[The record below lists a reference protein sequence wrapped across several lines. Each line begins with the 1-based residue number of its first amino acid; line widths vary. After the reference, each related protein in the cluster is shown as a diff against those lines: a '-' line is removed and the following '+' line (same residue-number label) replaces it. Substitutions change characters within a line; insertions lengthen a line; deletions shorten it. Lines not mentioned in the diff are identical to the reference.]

1 MSIAKLSVWRA
12 GSTGVALPRS
22 LSSGSSQGVQDW
34 AVLLLSKGV
43 TYCSSSSGHPE
54 ARREQF
60 LLTRKTDGFMLLW
73 LLSGARVY
81 RFLFCFVFP

>member
-1 MSIAKLSVWRA
+1 MSMAKLSVWRA

-34 AVLLLSKGV
+34 AVLLPSKGV
-43 TYCSSSSGHPE
+43 TCCSSSSGHPE
-54 ARREQF
+54 ARHAQF
-60 LLTRKTDGFMLLW
+60 LLTRKTNAFMLLW
-73 LLSGARVY
+73 LLGSARVY